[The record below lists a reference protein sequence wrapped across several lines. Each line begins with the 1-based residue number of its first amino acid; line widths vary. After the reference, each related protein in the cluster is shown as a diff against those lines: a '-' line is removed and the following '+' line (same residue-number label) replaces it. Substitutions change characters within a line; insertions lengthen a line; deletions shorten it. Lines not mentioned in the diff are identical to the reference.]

1 MAPFG
6 AFADRRLLKGKE
18 VELFI
23 YFAPVPFLYFFQR
36 LFYKEKKGFKGK

>member
-1 MAPFG
+1 MASFG
-6 AFADRRLLKGKE
+6 PFADRRLSKGKE

-23 YFAPVPFLYFFQR
+23 YFARAPFLYFFQR